1 MRLLLVDDDA
11 GLRALL
17 RATFETFDVSVEEA
31 EDVAAAE
38 RRIAKRRPDVVVLDV
53 HMPGTSGLDLTRRL
67 KADPGTRDIGIVLLS
82 GSDGGAAAEAEGV
95 AAGAD
100 AYLGK
105 PFSPLQLL
113 AIADRL
119 AGGMVGV
126 PQSGADRR
134 TQDEQLFLYARD
146 LRHLLEIERAQRML
160 LQEAYHE
167 TISALLEALEQKDVG
182 TRDHGRRVTRYAL
195 CLAKAIDPDL
205 AQDESTEYGCLFHD
219 VGKIGVPDSIL
230 LKRGPLT
237 KRERA
242 LMENH
247 TLLGERMLSDVA
259 LLQGEGLQVVRS
271 HHERWDGKGYPDR
284 MGGEE
289 IPLGARIFAV
299 ADTLDAVTTHRPY
312 RRARSWASACN
323 IIGTESGRQFDPGVV
338 EVFREQEDELKEI
351 RREMAGAAA

>member
-38 RRIAKRRPDVVVLDV
+38 QRIANRRPDVVVLDV

-67 KADPGTRDIGIVLLS
+67 KADADTRDIGIVLLS
-82 GSDGGAAAEAEGV
+82 GSDGAATEAEGV

-119 AGGMVGV
+119 AGGVVGV

-134 TQDEQLFLYARD
+134 TEDEQLFLYARD
-146 LRHLLEIERAQRML
+146 LRHLLEIERAQRTL

-195 CLAKAIDPDL
+195 CLAEAIDADL
-205 AQDESTEYGCLFHD
+205 AQDESNEYGCLFHD
-219 VGKIGVPDSIL
+219 VGKIGVPDSVL

-237 KRERA
+237 RRERA

-247 TLLGERMLSDVA
+247 TLLGERMLSEVA
-259 LLQGEGLQVVRS
+259 LLQGHGIQVVRS

-284 MGGEE
+284 LHADE

-299 ADTLDAVTTHRPY
+299 ADTLDAVTTNRPY
-312 RRARSWASACN
+312 RRGRGWTSACE
-323 IIGTESGRQFDPGVV
+323 IITKESGRQFDPDVV
-338 EVFREQEDELKEI
+338 AVFRERQDELSEI
-351 RREMAGAAA
+351 RRELV

>member
-11 GLRALL
+11 GLRALV
-17 RATFETFDVSVEEA
+17 RATFETFDISVEEA
-31 EDVAAAE
+31 ESVAAAE
-38 RRIAKRRPDVVVLDV
+38 QRMAKRRPDVIVLDV
-53 HMPGTSGLDLTRRL
+53 HMPGESGLELSRRM
-67 KADPGTRDIGIVLLS
+67 KAAPDTRDIGIVLLT
-82 GSDGGAAAEAEGV
+82 GSDGAPSSEAEAV

-100 AYLGK
+100 AYLRK

-113 AIADRL
+113 AVADRL
-119 AGGMVGV
+119 AGGMGV
-126 PQSGADRR
+126 PQSGAER
-134 TQDEQLFLYARD
+134 TGEDEQLFLYARD
-146 LRHLLEIERAQRML
+146 LRHLLEIERAQRLL

-195 CLAKAIDPDL
+195 SLAEAIEPDL
-205 AQDESTEYGCLFHD
+205 AEDESTAYGCLFHD

-242 LMENH
+242 LMQNH

-259 LLQGEGLQVVRS
+259 LLQGQGIQVVRS

-284 MGGEE
+284 MRGEE

-312 RRARSWASACN
+312 RRARSWASACD
-323 IIGTESGRQFDPGVV
+323 IIVGESGGQFDPGVV
-338 EVFREQEDELKEI
+338 EVFREREEELKGI
-351 RREMAGAAA
+351 RREMAVA

>member
-31 EDVAAAE
+31 EDAAAAE
-38 RRIAKRRPDVVVLDV
+38 QRIANQRPDVVVLDV
-53 HMPGTSGLDLTRRL
+53 HMPGASGLDLTRRL
-67 KADPGTRDIGIVLLS
+67 KGDAATRDIGVVLLS
-82 GSDGGAAAEAEGV
+82 GSDGGSAAEAEGV

-126 PQSGADRR
+126 PQSGVDRR
-134 TQDEQLFLYARD
+134 TEDEQLFLYARD

-195 CLAKAIDPDL
+195 CLAGVIDPDL
-205 AQDESTEYGCLFHD
+205 AQDESNEYGCLFHD
-219 VGKIGVPDSIL
+219 VGKIGVPDSVL

-237 KRERA
+237 RRERA

-247 TLLGERMLSDVA
+247 TLLGERMLSEVA
-259 LLQGEGLQVVRS
+259 LLQGNGIQVVRS
-271 HHERWDGKGYPDR
+271 HHERWDGKGYPDHMR
-284 MGGEE
+284 ADE

-299 ADTLDAVTTHRPY
+299 ADTLDAVTTNRPY
-312 RRARSWASACN
+312 RRGRGWASACE
-323 IIGTESGRQFDPGVV
+323 IITKESGCQFDPDVV
-338 EVFREQEDELKEI
+338 AVFHERQDELGEI
-351 RREMAGAAA
+351 RRDLSVH

>member
-11 GLRALL
+11 GLRALV

-31 EDVAAAE
+31 ESVSAAE
-38 RRIAKRRPDVVVLDV
+38 KRIAKRRPDVVVLDV
-53 HMPGTSGLDLTRRL
+53 HMPGESGLELSRRM
-67 KADPGTRDIGIVLLS
+67 KSAPDTRDIGIVLLS
-82 GSDGGAAAEAEGV
+82 GSDGGASTEAEAA

-100 AYLGK
+100 AYLRK

-113 AIADRL
+113 AVADRL

-126 PQSGADRR
+126 PQRGADRVG
-134 TQDEQLFLYARD
+134 DNEQLFLYARD

-160 LQEAYHE
+160 LQQAYHE

-195 CLAKAIDPDL
+195 CLAQAIDPDL
-205 AQDESTEYGCLFHD
+205 AEDESTRYGCLFHD
-219 VGKIGVPDSIL
+219 VGKIGVPDAIL

-259 LLQGEGLQVVRS
+259 LLQGQGIQVVRS

-289 IPLGARIFAV
+289 VPLGARIFAV

-312 RRARSWASACN
+312 RRARSWAHASN
-323 IIGTESGRQFDPGVV
+323 IIFGEAGKQFDPAVV
-338 EVFREQEDELKEI
+338 DVFREQEDELREI
-351 RREMAGAAA
+351 RRELAVA

>member
-1 MRLLLVDDDA
+1 VKLLLVDDDA
-11 GLRALL
+11 GLRALI

-31 EDVAAAE
+31 ESVPAAE
-38 RRIAKRRPDVVVLDV
+38 KRMANRRPDVVVLDV
-53 HMPGTSGLDLTRRL
+53 HMPGESGLELSRRI
-67 KADPGTRDIGIVLLS
+67 KASPDTRDIGIVLLT
-82 GSDGGAAAEAEGV
+82 GSDGGASPEADAA

-100 AYLGK
+100 AYLRK

-113 AIADRL
+113 AVADRL

-126 PQSGADRR
+126 PQRGADRAG
-134 TQDEQLFLYARD
+134 DDAQLFLYARD
-146 LRHLLEIERAQRML
+146 LRHLLEIERAQRLL
-160 LQEAYHE
+160 LQQAYHE

-195 CLAKAIDPDL
+195 CLARAIEPRL
-205 AQDESTEYGCLFHD
+205 AEDESTEYGCLFHD
-219 VGKIGVPDSIL
+219 VGKIGVPDRIL

-237 KRERA
+237 KRERG

-312 RRARSWASACN
+312 RRARSWASARD
-323 IIGTESGRQFDPGVV
+323 IIDGESSGQFDPQVV
-338 EVFREQEDELKEI
+338 EVFREREDELKEI
-351 RREMAGAAA
+351 RREMAAAA

>member
-11 GLRALL
+11 GLRALV

-31 EDVAAAE
+31 ENVSAAE
-38 RRIAKRRPDVVVLDV
+38 KRIAKRRPDVIVLDV
-53 HMPGTSGLDLTRRL
+53 HMPGESGLELSRRM
-67 KADPGTRDIGIVLLS
+67 KSTPATRDIGIVLLT
-82 GSDGGAAAEAEGV
+82 GSDGVASSEAEAV

-100 AYLGK
+100 AYLRK

-113 AIADRL
+113 AVADRL
-119 AGGMVGV
+119 AGGIVGV
-126 PQSGADRR
+126 PQRGAERAGE
-134 TQDEQLFLYARD
+134 DEQLLLYARD
-146 LRHLLEIERAQRML
+146 LRHLLEIERAQRLL

-195 CLAKAIDPDL
+195 CLARAIEPRL
-205 AQDESTEYGCLFHD
+205 AEDESTEYGCLFHD
-219 VGKIGVPDSIL
+219 VGKIGVPDNIL

-237 KRERA
+237 KREQA
-242 LMENH
+242 LMQTH
-247 TLLGERMLSDVA
+247 TLLGERMLSEVA
-259 LLQGEGLQVVRS
+259 LLQGQGLQVVRS

-299 ADTLDAVTTHRPY
+299 ADTLDAITTHRPY
-312 RRARSWASACN
+312 RRARSWVSACE
-323 IIGTESGRQFDPGVV
+323 IIQAESNRQFDPKVV
-338 EVFREQEDELKEI
+338 EVFRERESELKEI
-351 RREMAGAAA
+351 RRELAAV

>member
-11 GLRALL
+11 ALRALL

-31 EDVAAAE
+31 ESAAAAE
-38 RRIAKRRPDVVVLDV
+38 KRIAKRPPDVVVLDV
-53 HMPGTSGLDLTRRL
+53 HMPGESGLDLTRRL
-67 KADPGTRDIGIVLLS
+67 KAEPSTRDIGVVMLT
-82 GSDGGAAAEAEGV
+82 GSDGSRATEAEGI

-100 AYLGK
+100 AYLSK

-113 AIADRL
+113 AVADRL

-126 PQSGADRR
+126 PQSGPNGRSED
-134 TQDEQLFLYARD
+134 QQLFLYARD

-167 TISALLEALEQKDVG
+167 TVTALLEALEQKDVG

-195 CLAKAIDPDL
+195 CLAQAIDPEL
-205 AQDESTEYGCLFHD
+205 ADDVSTEYGCLFHD
-219 VGKIGVPDSIL
+219 VGKIGVPDNIL

-237 KRERA
+237 KRQRA
-242 LMENH
+242 LMQNH

-259 LLQGEGLQVVRS
+259 LLQGNGLRVVRS
-271 HHERWDGKGYPDR
+271 HHERWDGTGYPDSLR
-284 MGGEE
+284 ADE

-312 RRARSWASACN
+312 RRGRAWAKACD
-323 IIGTESGRQFDPGVV
+323 IIEGEAGGQFDPDVV
-338 EVFREQEDELKEI
+338 AIFRDKVDELKEI
-351 RREMAGAAA
+351 RRGMAAA

>member
-1 MRLLLVDDDA
+1 MKLLLVDDDA
-11 GLRALL
+11 GLRALI

-31 EDVAAAE
+31 ESVPVAEQRMAQ
-38 RRIAKRRPDVVVLDV
+38 RRPDVVVLDV
-53 HMPGTSGLDLTRRL
+53 HMPGESGLELSRRM
-67 KADPGTRDIGIVLLS
+67 KSAPETRDIGIVLLT
-82 GSDGGAAAEAEGV
+82 GSDGGTSTEAEAA

-100 AYLGK
+100 AYLRK

-113 AIADRL
+113 AVADRL
-119 AGGMVGV
+119 AGGVVGV
-126 PQSGADRR
+126 PQRGADRVGE
-134 TQDEQLFLYARD
+134 DEQLFLYARD

-182 TRDHGRRVTRYAL
+182 TRDHGRRVTRYAMG
-195 CLAKAIDPDL
+195 LAKAVEPRLVED
-205 AQDESTEYGCLFHD
+205 QSTEYGCLFHD

-242 LMENH
+242 LMQNH

-271 HHERWDGKGYPDR
+271 HHERWDGQGYPDR

-312 RRARSWASACN
+312 RRARSWASACD
-323 IIGTESGRQFDPGVV
+323 IIGAESGRQFDPGVV
-338 EVFREQEDELKEI
+338 EVFRDQEDELKEI
-351 RREMAGAAA
+351 RREMAAA